1 MSKGTLNECGG
12 VDTLFAECLADVPTE
27 VHQVDTFECRINLY
41 GRYLAWGVA
50 QTIIFEGKTYI
61 HEDCFIRCPSLTLI
75 SVPLSLAEHYKE
87 CLEEHWH
94 DAIEEKSI

>member
-1 MSKGTLNECGG
+1 MSKDTLNECGG

-50 QTIIFEGKTYI
+50 QTIFC
-61 HEDCFIRCPSLTLI
+61 DI
-75 SVPLSLAEHYKE
+75 SAKSVKFLLAHICYQ
-87 CLEEHWH
+87 CLLGVVEYTF
-94 DAIEEKSI
+94 